1 MLEARDIVRSYTRV
15 GSHRLPLR
23 LVYRRPNNLNMNENI
38 TVYRKQK
45 NSNDI
50 PGQGLL
56 LMVFL
61 LDGLWMYVILVSGE
75 KFYRS

>member
-1 MLEARDIVRSYTRV
+1 MLKVRDIVRSYTRV

-23 LVYRRPNNLNMNENI
+23 LVYRRPNNLNMNENVR
-38 TVYRKQK
+38 VYRKQEK
-45 NSNDI
+45 SNDI

-61 LDGLWMYVILVSGE
+61 LDGLWMYVTLESGE